1 MNKTL
6 FVGNLKY
13 EVTNEDLTKI
23 FSEAGTV
30 VSANHVISKMSGRPA
45 GFGFVEMG
53 SVEEMQKAVELLN
66 GREVAGRA
74 MNVSEKRAKEA

>member
-13 EVTNEDLTKI
+13 EVTNDDLAKA

-53 SVEEMQKAVELLN
+53 SVEEMHKAIELLN
-66 GREVAGRA
+66 GREVLGRP
-74 MNVSEKRAKEA
+74 MNVSEKRAKAE